1 MPTKRSEA
9 QRKLKLLASR
19 ERNLESKSERLRE
32 LAIAANEALDEVFQR
47 SNAEQEFNPKSNM
60 PKGGILKGS
69 WGDIGKLRQAE
80 ATKLGGFKTGPTV
93 KTAGKF

>member
-60 PKGGILKGS
+60 PKGGIMKGS
-69 WGDIGKLRQAE
+69 WGDIGKARQEE
-80 ATKLGGFKTGPTV
+80 AVLLGGFKSDQT
-93 KTAGKF
+93 KKSKKKL